1 MTEDKAPSAQPASE
15 PTAAGGEQ
23 ARSQS
28 AGKYILF
35 FAVATVFTVFD
46 QVTKIMVRNRLNL
59 YDEGIPVI
67 PGFFDIVHAENPGAA
82 FGMFGGSD
90 YRMVF
95 FGVFTLIAVGV
106 LFQMLWQLP
115 KDDRLQ
121 NIALGLITSG
131 AIGNAIDRV
140 QKQSVTDFLR
150 VYTDNP
156 TAKAKLL
163 EWFGTAEWPSFNIAD
178 AAIVIGLGL
187 FVVHWFFF
195 ERDADDAESPS
206 DASSDPAAA

>member
-1 MTEDKAPSAQPASE
+1 VSEAGEQTPTPAEAPADETADPNAPS
-15 PTAAGGEQ
+15 
-23 ARSQS
+23 QS
-28 AGKYILF
+28 VAKYALF
-35 FAVATVFTVFD
+35 SVVAIVFTVLD
-46 QVTKIMVRNRLNL
+46 QVTKIWVRKNLTL

-82 FGMFGGSD
+82 FGMLGGAEN
-90 YRMVF
+90 RMIF
-95 FGVFTLIAVGV
+95 FAIFTVIAVGV
-106 LFQMLWQLP
+106 LGQMLWQLP

-121 NIALGLITSG
+121 NLALAFITSG

-156 TAKAKLL
+156 SAKAKLV
-163 EWFGTAEWPSFNIAD
+163 EWFGTAEWPSFNVAD

-195 ERDADDAESPS
+195 ERDADDAESPA
-206 DASSDPAAA
+206 DAKAAAG

>member
-1 MTEDKAPSAQPASE
+1 VSEAGEQTPTPAEAPADETADPNAPS
-15 PTAAGGEQ
+15 
-23 ARSQS
+23 QS
-28 AGKYILF
+28 VAKYALF
-35 FAVATVFTVFD
+35 SVVAIVFTVLD
-46 QVTKIMVRNRLNL
+46 QVTKIWVRKNLTL

-82 FGMFGGSD
+82 FGMLGGAEN
-90 YRMVF
+90 RMIF
-95 FGVFTLIAVGV
+95 FAIFTVIAVGV
-106 LFQMLWQLP
+106 LGQMLWQLP

-121 NIALGLITSG
+121 NLALAFITSG

-150 VYTDNP
+150 IYTDNP
-156 TAKAKLL
+156 SAKAKLV
-163 EWFGTAEWPSFNIAD
+163 EWFGTAEWPSFNVAD

-195 ERDADDAESPS
+195 ERDADDAESPA
-206 DASSDPAAA
+206 DAKAAPS

>member
-1 MTEDKAPSAQPASE
+1 MSEAGEQTPTPAEAPADETADPNAPS
-15 PTAAGGEQ
+15 
-23 ARSQS
+23 QS
-28 AGKYILF
+28 VAKYALF
-35 FAVATVFTVFD
+35 SVVAIVFTVLD
-46 QVTKIMVRNRLNL
+46 QVTKIWVRKNLTL

-82 FGMFGGSD
+82 FGMLGGAEN
-90 YRMVF
+90 RMIF
-95 FGVFTLIAVGV
+95 FAIFTVIAVGV
-106 LFQMLWQLP
+106 LGQMLWQLP

-121 NIALGLITSG
+121 NLALAFITSG

-150 VYTDNP
+150 IYTDNP
-156 TAKAKLL
+156 SAKAKLV
-163 EWFGTAEWPSFNIAD
+163 EWFGTAEWPSFNVAD

-195 ERDADDAESPS
+195 ERDADDAESPA
-206 DASSDPAAA
+206 DAKAAPS

>member
-1 MTEDKAPSAQPASE
+1 MSEAGEQTPTPAEAPADETADPNAPS
-15 PTAAGGEQ
+15 
-23 ARSQS
+23 QS
-28 AGKYILF
+28 VAKYALF
-35 FAVATVFTVFD
+35 SVVAIVFTVLD
-46 QVTKIMVRNRLNL
+46 QVTKIWVRKNLTL

-82 FGMFGGSD
+82 FGMLGGAEN
-90 YRMVF
+90 RMIF
-95 FGVFTLIAVGV
+95 FAIFTVIAVGV
-106 LFQMLWQLP
+106 LGQMLWQLP

-121 NIALGLITSG
+121 NLALAFITSG

-156 TAKAKLL
+156 SAKAKLV
-163 EWFGTAEWPSFNIAD
+163 EWFGTAEWPSFNVAD

-195 ERDADDAESPS
+195 ERDADDAESPA
-206 DASSDPAAA
+206 DAKAAAG